1 MKKLPPEVPI
11 PFRTVHK
18 QRIKLNTAGLGH
30 IASKGEKV
38 F

>member
-1 MKKLPPEVPI
+1 MKKLPPELPI
-11 PFRTVHK
+11 PFEWFTNNEFIK
-18 QRIKLNTAGLGH
+18 QAWV